1 MLDFSQSNWFELVR
15 YYAAKL
21 HINIGLCY
29 NWQRKESEGIDYPV
43 DKNNKSEIIR
53 EYGVHPTDS
62 GSAEVQVAVLTE
74 RIRELTDHLRQHHK
88 DTHTR
93 VGLLKLVGRR
103 RKLLNYLTRKDVS
116 RYRTII
122 SRLGLRR

>member
-1 MLDFSQSNWFELVR
+1 VEKDT
-15 YYAAKL
+15 
-21 HINIGLCY
+21 
-29 NWQRKESEGIDYPV
+29 
-43 DKNNKSEIIR
+43 KSEIIR
-53 EYGVHPTDS
+53 EYGAHPADT

-103 RKLLNYLTRKDVS
+103 RKLLNYLTRKDVA
-116 RYRTII
+116 RYRAII
-122 SRLGLRR
+122 GRLGLRR

>member
-1 MLDFSQSNWFELVR
+1 MEKDT
-15 YYAAKL
+15 
-21 HINIGLCY
+21 
-29 NWQRKESEGIDYPV
+29 
-43 DKNNKSEIIR
+43 KSDIIR
-53 EYGVHPTDS
+53 EYGAHPADT

-103 RKLLNYLTRKDVS
+103 RKLLNYLTRKDVA
-116 RYRTII
+116 RYRAII
-122 SRLGLRR
+122 GRLGLRR

>member
-1 MLDFSQSNWFELVR
+1 MFSGFHVQKF
-15 YYAAKL
+15 

-29 NWQRKESEGIDYPV
+29 NHLRKESEGIDYPV

-53 EYGVHPTDS
+53 EYGAHDTDT

-88 DTHTR
+88 DAHTR

-122 SRLGLRR
+122 GRLGLRR

>member
-1 MLDFSQSNWFELVR
+1 MEKDT
-15 YYAAKL
+15 
-21 HINIGLCY
+21 
-29 NWQRKESEGIDYPV
+29 
-43 DKNNKSEIIR
+43 KSEIIR
-53 EYGVHPTDS
+53 EYGAHPADT

-103 RKLLNYLTRKDVS
+103 RKLLNYLTRKDVA
-116 RYRTII
+116 RYRAII
-122 SRLGLRR
+122 GRLGLRR